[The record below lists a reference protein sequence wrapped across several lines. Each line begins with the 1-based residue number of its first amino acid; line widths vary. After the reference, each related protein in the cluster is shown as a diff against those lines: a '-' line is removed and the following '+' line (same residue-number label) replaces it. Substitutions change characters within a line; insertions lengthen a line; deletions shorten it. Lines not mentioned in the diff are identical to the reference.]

1 LSTGERV
8 RFEQSEIVEQKHVS
22 QSSMPDG
29 LLDRLTQQEVAD
41 LFAYLYN
48 ERKDVAEKATNPL
61 K

>member
-1 LSTGERV
+1 
-8 RFEQSEIVEQKHVS
+8 
-22 QSSMPDG
+22 

-48 ERKDVAEKATNPL
+48 ERKDVADKAASPL